1 MCRSKNTYVFS
12 VIFNCLMTLVFLTG
26 VKNVRL
32 RFSSIRREEKKK
44 KSNNLIDFKNVESK
58 LKRDGPATCYLQG
71 HNHYFSDRKI
81 LLLEKNPLFQVQIK
95 TLRKFRYLSHFS
107 LKNIV
112 RIWCLIGRRLKVFK
126 INVLL
131 LGYFNRLSFCQPA
144 KRCQWSER
152 NYAKWK
158 NGTYFGKG
166 RVNLNWVSI
175 FSARRYVELTKRPL
189 KKSTLKWQQRFKHF
203 FNNFFKY
210 WNSI

>member
-1 MCRSKNTYVFS
+1 
-12 VIFNCLMTLVFLTG
+12 MTLVFLTG

-32 RFSSIRREEKKK
+32 RFSSIGREEKKK

-112 RIWCLIGRRLKVFK
+112 RI
-126 INVLL
+126 
-131 LGYFNRLSFCQPA
+131 
-144 KRCQWSER
+144 
-152 NYAKWK
+152 
-158 NGTYFGKG
+158 
-166 RVNLNWVSI
+166 
-175 FSARRYVELTKRPL
+175 
-189 KKSTLKWQQRFKHF
+189 
-203 FNNFFKY
+203 
-210 WNSI
+210 